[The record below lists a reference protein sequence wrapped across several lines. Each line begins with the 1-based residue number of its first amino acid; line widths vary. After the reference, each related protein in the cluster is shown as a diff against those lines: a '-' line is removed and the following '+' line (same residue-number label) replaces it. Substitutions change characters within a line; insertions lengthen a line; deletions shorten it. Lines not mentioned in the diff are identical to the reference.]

1 MDMTIEKD
9 KIRLNELIARLT
21 GLVTIERIYS
31 IEQVDGDNIR
41 TGLIILISDKRNKI
55 LSELT
60 PILNVVF
67 ADYSDYWYR
76 AYFSYMVKDG
86 IKKGNLFFYE
96 TCRQDNLLYT
106 NPTSDFVLIPE
117 PYKINGLIDKAK
129 HNFQKEINKVK
140 AFKEGATFYFEKG
153 NYPQT
158 AFMVHQQIEISYR
171 AIEMFTMGK
180 DKITHSIRVHQD
192 CVRPYMH
199 DLGNVFN
206 EANAD
211 EDKLMRHLDDAYL
224 AVRYEDG
231 YQMKKEKI
239 ILAIEKAELVFN
251 MINQIY
257 EDMINAFQNKY
268 SPEKNTEESKTEK
281 IISPNPPTVENVLKS
296 IIEKIALYKGAKRI
310 YCFGKR
316 THEVGR
322 RLFINDNEN
331 ELNTHVHHDLLVI
344 TEENIEQ
351 ELYDLQGQINSNND
365 LSHTVLLLVHKIG
378 DVKKCLHEANR
389 FFSLVLRKGELV
401 HSYNDNSA
409 EWQFSCGNENQQKD
423 KDLDKFRINWH
434 NRYWN
439 AKGLIDASMNIMD
452 YECCAIQI
460 LMYHQAVEQICLGLM
475 YSFLDY
481 NPVRRNLNHLF
492 DVCCSFMTFPDVAFP
507 RRTDEDLKLFNILVE
522 SFNQVRYKGWFD
534 FSDEV
539 VTILGKRCENL
550 LEMANNVV
558 KNYLEELKNNSSL
571 NTFDVIRSIEIA
583 E

>member
-9 KIRLNELIARLT
+9 KIRLNELIERLT
-21 GLVTIERIYS
+21 GLVTIERIYR
-31 IEQVDGDNIR
+31 IQQIDGDNIR
-41 TGLIILISDKRNKI
+41 TGLIILISDKRNKV

-67 ADYSDYWYR
+67 ADYSNYWYR
-76 AYFSYMVKDG
+76 AYFSYMVKDS

-106 NPTSDFVLIPE
+106 DPTSDFVLIPE

-192 CVRPYMH
+192 CVRPHMH

-231 YQMKKEKI
+231 YQMRREKI
-239 ILAIEKAELVFN
+239 ILAMEKAELVYN
-251 MINQIY
+251 MVNQIY
-257 EDMINAFQNKY
+257 EDMLNAFQNRY
-268 SPEKNTEESKTEK
+268 SSEINAEENKTEENTS
-281 IISPNPPTVENVLKS
+281 SNPPTVENTLKS
-296 IIEKIALYKGAKRI
+296 IIEKISLHKGAKRI

-322 RLFINDNEN
+322 RLFINDNGN
-331 ELNTHVHHDLLVI
+331 ELNTHVHYDLLVV

-365 LSHTVLLLVHKIG
+365 LSYTVLLLVHRIG
-378 DVKKCLHEANR
+378 DVKKYLSEGNR
-389 FFSLVLRKGELV
+389 FFSLALTRGELV
-401 HSYNDNSA
+401 HSDNYGSTDW
-409 EWQFSCGNENQQKD
+409 ELKSCPENLGKD
-423 KDLDKFRINWH
+423 IVLNKFTIHWH

-452 YECCAIQI
+452 YDCCAIQI

-481 NPVRRNLNHLF
+481 NPVRRNLSHLF

-522 SFNQVRYKGWFD
+522 SFNQIRYKGYFD

-550 LEMANNVV
+550 LEMANNAV
-558 KNYLEELKNNSSL
+558 KNHLEEMKNKLSSNS
-571 NTFDVIRSIEIA
+571 FDAIRSIEIA